1 MNKTNA
7 HKSGTDRIW
16 AFFASV
22 KLSVVLLLTLAV
34 TSIIGTVIPQ
44 NENPAL
50 YRQTYGDGL
59 YQLFDTLNFFDMYHA
74 WWFRLLLCLLIVNIV
89 VCSIQRLSSTWKILF
104 PKKPVFNANQ
114 FRKSP
119 NRNEWVVT
127 DSMESLKEMYAG
139 FMEKHFRHSRVQ
151 AQDNGYM
158 IFGEKGRWTRLGVYA
173 VHSSILLLMVG
184 GLIGSIY
191 GFEGYMN
198 VPEGATAST
207 ISLKNADRQ
216 KPLDF
221 TIRCDDFTVSHYPS
235 GRPKQYRSEIA
246 IIDNDEV
253 VMEKSLRVNDPIH
266 YKGINIFQSSY
277 GKTPGEKFSVVFTDN
292 SSGMEVKRQ
301 ASVGDEIALP
311 ADSGKLVVEDFTNN
325 FNFRGH
331 NIGPSFLSRLIP
343 KEGDPRPIILP
354 VNHPR
359 FDKMRRGDYTITLED
374 VEYRHYTGLQITR
387 DPGVPVVYAGFVIMI
402 IGCYITFFMFH
413 KKICIELAPAGKE
426 KTTVTV
432 SGLSPKNR
440 PGMKNMVNRIA
451 RRLDHLRQNQNQSL

>member
-1 MNKTNA
+1 MKNTSPNKSA
-7 HKSGTDRIW
+7 ADRIW

-22 KLSVVLLLTLAV
+22 KLSVVLLMTLAV

-50 YRQTYGDGL
+50 YRQTYGEGL

-114 FRKSP
+114 FRKSA
-119 NRNEWVVT
+119 NQSQWVVS

-139 FMEKHFRHSRVQ
+139 FMEKHFRHSRVE
-151 AQDNGYM
+151 ARNPGYL

-173 VHSSILLLMVG
+173 VHFSILLLMIG
-184 GLIGSIY
+184 GLIGSIL

-198 VPEGATAST
+198 VPEGETAST
-207 ISLKNADRQ
+207 ISIKNADRQ

-253 VMEKSLRVNDPIH
+253 VMERSLRVNDPIH

-277 GKTPGEKFSVVFTDN
+277 GKTPGKKFTVVFTDN
-292 SSGMEVKRQ
+292 SSGEEVKKR
-301 ASVGDEIALP
+301 AAVGDEISLP
-311 ADSGKLVVEDFTNN
+311 AEGGTFIVEDFTNN

-331 NIGPSFLSRLIP
+331 NIGPSFLCRLMP
-343 KEGDPRPIILP
+343 ENGDARPIILP
-354 VNHPR
+354 VEHPR
-359 FDKMRRGDYTITLED
+359 FDKMRRGDYTIALEN

-413 KKICIELAPAGKE
+413 KKICIELAPAAGE

-432 SGLSPKNR
+432 SGVSSKHR
-440 PGMKNMVNRIA
+440 PGMKNVVNRVA
-451 RRLDHLRQNQNQSL
+451 RRLDHLHRNNNQNV